1 VVILCEPQLKPTT
14 ESQAVARAHRM
25 GQVRMVRVH
34 RILATD
40 SVDQRMLEI
49 LRRKRALFDAYARR
63 SDLAESTPEAIDVSD
78 QTLARQIVEAEQQ
91 RLAVAG

>member
-1 VVILCEPQLKPTT
+1 
-14 ESQAVARAHRM
+14 
-25 GQVRMVRVH
+25 
-34 RILATD
+34 
-40 SVDQRMLEI
+40 MLEI

-91 RLAVAG
+91 RLALTG